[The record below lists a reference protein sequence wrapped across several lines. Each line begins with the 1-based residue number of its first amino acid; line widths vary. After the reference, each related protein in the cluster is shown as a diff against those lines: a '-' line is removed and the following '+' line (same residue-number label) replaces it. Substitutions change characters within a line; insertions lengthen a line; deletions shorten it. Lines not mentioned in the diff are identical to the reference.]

1 MSASVDT
8 LRTLADDGGRARMPD
23 RTGVAVAGDG
33 VRLAY
38 DVYGDGDPTIV
49 LLPSAPIVHARQWK
63 AQIPYLSRHYRVVA
77 FDGRGNG
84 RSDRPTDPAAYHD
97 DRMTSDIATVMDA
110 TDTDRALLVGLCFDG
125 VWRAIRLAAEAP
137 ERVAGIVAFAIGVP
151 YLTPPHPWWEGDR
164 WEAELPVYEGWY
176 KVNRHAWRLDYAD
189 SSQFFFE
196 TINSEPHSTKLI
208 EDAVAW
214 ALDGDVEA
222 MIAEADVGFPF
233 DRDGVIAICRA
244 VRCPIR
250 LVHGTEDHCQPLH
263 RAHALAELIGAPLTV
278 LEGADHMIP
287 GRHPVLANR
296 IIRDLA
302 EAIRRDGP

>member
-1 MSASVDT
+1 MSVAVDA
-8 LRTLADDGGRARMPD
+8 LRTLADDGGRARLPD
-23 RTGVAVAGDG
+23 RTGVAIADDG

-38 DVYGDGDPTIV
+38 DVYGSGDPTIV

-63 AQIPYLSRHYRVVA
+63 AQIPYLSRHYRVIA

-84 RSDRPTDPAAYHD
+84 RSDRPTEPAAYHD
-97 DRMTSDIATVMDA
+97 DRMTRDIAAVMDA
-110 TDTDRALLVGLCFDG
+110 TDTARAMLVGLCFDG
-125 VWRAIRLAAEAP
+125 VWRAVRLAAEAP

-151 YLTPPHPWWEGDR
+151 RLTPPHPWWEGDR
-164 WEAELPVYEGWY
+164 WEAELPSYEGWY

-189 SSQFFFE
+189 SSRFFFE

-222 MIAEADVGFPF
+222 MIAEADAGFPF
-233 DRDGVIAICRA
+233 DRDEVIAICRA
-244 VRCPIR
+244 VRCPMR
-250 LVHGTEDHCQPLH
+250 LVHGTEDHCQPLD
-263 RAHALAELIGAPLTV
+263 RAQALAELIGAPLTV
-278 LEGADHMIP
+278 VEGADHMIP
-287 GRHPVLANR
+287 GRHPVLANL